1 MKGNR
6 SKEQLFGSGINFSAH
21 IQASSYSVD
30 LAQLII
36 MYNGWPIVWKYD
48 AVKDNKKNDNYLQNT
63 PKGRVSCEVSID

>member
-48 AVKDNKKNDNYLQNT
+48 AVKDNKKTIIIFRTHQ
-63 PKGRVSCEVSID
+63 REE

>member
-1 MKGNR
+1 MKGYR

-21 IQASSYSVD
+21 IRASSYSVD

-48 AVKDNKKNDNYLQNT
+48 AVKDNKKTIIILRTHQ
-63 PKGRVSCEVSID
+63 REE

>member
-1 MKGNR
+1 MKGYR

-21 IQASSYSVD
+21 IQALSS

-36 MYNGWPIVWKYD
+36 MYNSWPIVWKYD